1 MVAGIVTGQGGEQQM
16 SSRGEQALGQ
26 LPEAE
31 RTLLTQWLDG
41 YEQIAPDRLGPVA
54 RFFLGDRALKAL
66 SLDGRAAVAR
76 SLEALA
82 QAVRTGTERDVQVVE
97 RENSLRSEVT
107 VAVRTIDAMVALVR
121 LGHALNDIREENQGL
136 ASMTEE
142 LSATISSIGAATD
155 EVVDLSHRTATAS
168 QNGARIADQAAGSIR
183 DVAAAV
189 HVTSDRIDT
198 LAQATHQIGDIL
210 GTIESIAAQTN
221 LLALNATIEAA
232 RAGDAGKGFAVVAGE
247 VKALSNQTTAAVD
260 EIRSVIAT
268 LVEGS
273 HNASEAMRAGL
284 SAVEASEQVIADL
297 GGQVGELM
305 AVATNTAARM
315 SEISQSLGQQR
326 LATNEAS
333 RLAGDIRERVHTSSQ
348 ETEEILNHFRD
359 VVDGVKARAGELIT
373 IRTERALIEIARLD
387 HALFKERLV
396 RTLMGFEKWSAQEV
410 PDHHSCRLGKWYD
423 AITSEYIRKHPAFV
437 AMLEPHRIVHASA
450 HEALELYHARN
461 FVGACAA
468 LERHEQAS
476 QRVLNLL
483 SDLSAALEQ
492 YCPPSS

>member
-1 MVAGIVTGQGGEQQM
+1 M
-16 SSRGEQALGQ
+16 SSMGDLALGQ

-41 YEQIAPDRLGPVA
+41 YEQIAPDRLSPIA
-54 RFFLGDRALKAL
+54 RFFLGQRVLQAL

-82 QAVRTGTERDVQVVE
+82 QAVRTGTERNVQIVE
-97 RENSLRSEVT
+97 REDSLRSEVT

-142 LSATISSIGAATD
+142 LSATISSIGAAAD
-155 EVVDLSHRTATAS
+155 EVVDLSHRTAAAS
-168 QNGARIADQAAGSIR
+168 QNGARITDQATNSIR
-183 DVAAAV
+183 EVASAV
-189 HVTSDRIDT
+189 HVTSERIDT
-198 LAQATHQIGDIL
+198 LAQATHRIGDIL

-247 VKALSNQTTAAVD
+247 VKALSNQTTAAVE
-260 EIRSVIAT
+260 EIRNVITT

-273 HNASEAMRAGL
+273 RNAGEAMQAGL
-284 SAVEASEQVIADL
+284 TAVEASEQVMAEL
-297 GGQVGELM
+297 GGQVAELM
-305 AVATNTAARM
+305 VVASDTAARM
-315 SEISQSLGQQR
+315 SEISESLGQQR

-333 RLAGDIRERVHTSSQ
+333 RLAGDIRERVQTSSQ
-348 ETEEILNHFRD
+348 QTEAILNHFRD
-359 VVDGVKARAGELIT
+359 VVEGVKARAGDLIA
-373 IRTERALIEIARLD
+373 IRTERALVEIARLD

-396 RTLMGFEKWSAQEV
+396 RTLMGFEKWGAHEV
-410 PDHHSCRLGKWYD
+410 PDHHACRLGKWYD
-423 AITSEYIRKHPAFV
+423 AITSDHIRHHPAFV

-450 HEALELYHARN
+450 HEALERHQARDYA
-461 FVGACAA
+461 GANEA
-468 LERHEQAS
+468 LARHEQAS
-476 QRVLNLL
+476 QRVLSLL
-483 SDLSAALEQ
+483 SDLSAALELHDRPRQ
-492 YCPPSS
+492 EG